1 LDIEYRDST
10 KRSNTAL
17 PPRWATYYLCRFE
30 LQDGV
35 GTVSTGEV
43 VKYHDA
49 HGVVG
54 PDTMLS
60 LRLCDF
66 CPRKNSDPIYPS
78 VDISHQELANILN
91 QADGVQNTRDN
102 PVVASVSDDDE
113 PPVVQKVQY
122 RYPKRPAP
130 DADNET
136 ENELEDE
143 DEALSSSFD
152 GPTMSIADRSRRRKS
167 VGRHVKKAKIAA
179 ETEPDE
185 EEEEDAADEVL
196 H

>member
-1 LDIEYRDST
+1 VALSQDGAAEFPFIAEQYLLNTLGKVRTFLGLDIEYRDST
-10 KRSNTAL
+10 KQSNTAL

-30 LQDGV
+30 LQNGV

-66 CPRKNSDPIYPS
+66 LPRKNSDPIYPS

-91 QADGVQNTRDN
+91 QADGVQNTRNN

-113 PPVVQKVQY
+113 PPVVQ
-122 RYPKRPAP
+122 RYSIDTPSALPPAP
-130 DADNET
+130 
-136 ENELEDE
+136 
-143 DEALSSSFD
+143 
-152 GPTMSIADRSRRRKS
+152 TMRPKTSLRMKTRPCRAPLMDRQ
-167 VGRHVKKAKIAA
+167 
-179 ETEPDE
+179 
-185 EEEEDAADEVL
+185 
-196 H
+196 